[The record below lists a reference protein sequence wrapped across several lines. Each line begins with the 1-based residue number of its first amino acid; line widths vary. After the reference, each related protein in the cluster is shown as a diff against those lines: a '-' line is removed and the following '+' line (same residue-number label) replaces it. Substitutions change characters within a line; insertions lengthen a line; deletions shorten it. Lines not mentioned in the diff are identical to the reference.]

1 MWLPHRQPLHML
13 PGGALTDTD
22 VTPYS
27 CVRLWHRR
35 HRTTEQLG
43 SPVYIY
49 SCIVKTHQ
57 THLCMYSSPVKTH
70 QTDLC
75 MYSSPVKT
83 HQTYLCMYSSPV
95 KTHQTHLS
103 STAHLSYLTRHTCV
117 CTTHLS
123 YLTRH
128 TCVCTAHLSY
138 LTRHTR
144 VCTTHLSKLTI
155 HTCVA
160 VYVQLTCL
168 TFLVSYYD
176 KPWELSNYSKLDP
189 HIVIY
194 VSPDQAFSFSPLFII
209 DRHCP
214 TQECQMMLFLDLLVL
229 WYGSRQ
235 HYY

>member
-27 CVRLWHRR
+27 CVRLCHRR

-43 SPVYIY
+43 SHVNIQLTCQNSPDTRV
-49 SCIVKTHQ
+49 CIA
-57 THLCMYSSPVKTH
+57 
-70 QTDLC
+70 
-75 MYSSPVKT
+75 
-83 HQTYLCMYSSPV
+83 
-95 KTHQTHLS
+95 HLS
-103 STAHLSYLTRHTCV
+103 KLTRHTCVCIAHLSYLTRHTCV
-117 CTTHLS
+117 CIAHLS
-123 YLTRH
+123 YLTRHTFVCTAHLSYFTRH
-128 TCVCTAHLSY
+128 TCVCTAHLSK
-138 LTRHTR
+138 LTRHTC

-168 TFLVSYYD
+168 TFLVSFYD

-214 TQECQMMLFLDLLVL
+214 TQ
-229 WYGSRQ
+229 
-235 HYY
+235 